1 MVALAFLIKEAGEKR
16 GSSRKLKEGR
26 KPKST
31 DSQNALRSQ
40 RELKVGAGKEDR
52 RSGSLTRSIQA
63 DIIGA
68 LSTSR
73 NSWEVGNCCAGLSLA
88 QLDTEAQHCEMFSNL
103 AHFLCLPGM
112 SHYLAITGKNHGPG

>member
-1 MVALAFLIKEAGEKR
+1 MADKR
-16 GSSRKLKEGR
+16 SSR
-26 KPKST
+26 
-31 DSQNALRSQ
+31 
-40 RELKVGAGKEDR
+40 
-52 RSGSLTRSIQA
+52 LTRRNQA

-68 LSTSR
+68 LSISR

-112 SHYLAITGKNHGPG
+112 SHYSSITGKNHGLG